1 MSEVVIAAIAAGV
14 GAILAAAG
22 KMIVDI
28 VKAKNEPKIKEIEL
42 GEKFETQLAGLK
54 NSLTQSFEEIKE
66 SMQDLSDRVDNFHKE
81 QKERNNL

>member
-42 GEKFETQLAGLK
+42 GEKFET
-54 NSLTQSFEEIKE
+54 
-66 SMQDLSDRVDNFHKE
+66 
-81 QKERNNL
+81 